1 VLAEGGRDVPR
12 NLDGLAL
19 ICDPRNGV
27 HLFVN
32 QLHVAFLLARNL
44 LVDRLRDHGLA
55 APDVFEDARRATM
68 WHYEWVLLYDY
79 LPGLVGL
86 ELGRRPTLPAAD
98 GNRYSFADLLTIRTL
113 TGET

>member
-1 VLAEGGRDVPR
+1 MCNKPAWE
-12 NLDGLAL
+12 NEAA
-19 ICDPRNGV
+19 
-27 HLFVN
+27 
-32 QLHVAFLLARNL
+32 VATTRARP
-44 LVDRLRDHGLA
+44 VCDHGVA
-55 APDVFEDARRATM
+55 APDVFEDGRRATM